1 MHLFQQFKKIM
12 SDAIKH
18 ECGLALIRLKKPLS
32 FYQKK
37 YGSVNWGLTKLQM
50 LMAKQLNRGQDG
62 AGVGVVKLNPQ
73 FGQRYIARKRS
84 NSKSALNDVFNDI
97 LGSWDK
103 LTKEQQNDE
112 AWLKANFPYAGEIM
126 LGHLRYGTHGRNSI
140 ENIHPFLRQ
149 NNWMSRN
156 LMIAGNYNLTNVD
169 ELFQQLIN
177 LGQQPKEI
185 SDNVTVL
192 EKIGHFL
199 DEENQSLFRKFRE
212 EGMDNIQISDAIREN
227 LSVENI
233 LRRAFKSLDGG
244 FNIAGLIGNG
254 TSFVVRDPNAIR
266 PSFYYEN
273 DELVSVASER
283 SALMTVFDLRKE
295 DVKELPAGQAIIIN
309 HNGET
314 RFAQILPKLENAACS
329 FERIYFSKGNDV
341 DIYQERK
348 KLGELL
354 APKILEKVNYNYNET
369 VFSYI
374 PNTASTAFYGL
385 VDGVNHI
392 LEAYKI
398 KKLVE
403 LGANGNLETISPIL
417 GLKVRREK
425 ILLKDV
431 KMRTFITNDTDRKGL
446 VGSVYDVTYGIVENH
461 KDTLVIMDDSIVR
474 GTTLTTSILSILN
487 RLAPK
492 KIIIVS
498 SAPQIRYPD
507 CYGIDMSRLSEFVCF
522 RALIALCEER
532 GLEAKIAETYDACIQ
547 ELKKDADEISNKVQD
562 LYNLFTDDEITRK
575 VVEMIVPQDVTCE
588 VDIVFQSVDDLHV
601 ACPNHKGDWYFT
613 GNYPT
618 PGGFRVVN
626 KAFVNYFEGNNE
638 RSY

>member
-1 MHLFQQFKKIM
+1 M

-18 ECGLALIRLKKPLS
+18 ECGLALIRLKHPLTY
-32 FYQKK
+32 YQNK
-37 YGSVNWGLTKLQM
+37 YGTPIWGLSKLQM

-62 AGVGVVKLNPQ
+62 AGIGIVKLNPDY
-73 FGQRYIARKRS
+73 GQRYIARKRS
-84 NSKSALNDVFNDI
+84 NSKNALTDVF
-97 LGSWDK
+97 SEVMSAWDK
-103 LTKEQQNDE
+103 LTDEQKKDE
-112 AWLKANFPYAGEIM
+112 NWLKANYPYAGEIL
-126 LGHLRYGTHGRNSI
+126 LGHLRYGTHGRNSL

-169 ELFQQLIN
+169 ELFKQLIS

-199 DEENQSLFRKFRE
+199 DEENQLLFRKYRDEGLDNE
-212 EGMDNIQISDAIREN
+212 EIADAIRDN

-233 LRRAFKSLDGG
+233 LRKAFKSLDGG

-266 PSFYYEN
+266 PSFYFEN
-273 DELVSVASER
+273 DEVVAVASER
-283 SALMTVFDLRKE
+283 SALVTVFDLQSSQIKE
-295 DVKELPAGQAIIIN
+295 VPAGKALIIDPK
-309 HNGET
+309 GET
-314 RFAQILPKLENAACS
+314 RFSQILPEQEKRSCS

-354 APKILEKVNYNYNET
+354 APIILEKVNYNYNDT

-385 VDGVNHI
+385 VDGVNQHLESYKLDKMLKLNNKGNHKDITDI
-392 LEAYKI
+392 LA
-398 KKLVE
+398 LR
-403 LGANGNLETISPIL
+403 T
-417 GLKVRREK
+417 RREK
-425 ILLKDV
+425 VLLKDV
-431 KMRTFITNDTDRKGL
+431 KMRTFITNDTDRASL
-446 VGSVYDVTYGIVENH
+446 VGSVYDVTYGIVKKDH
-461 KDTLVIMDDSIVR
+461 DTLVIMDDSIVR
-474 GTTLTTSILSILN
+474 GTTLTTSILSILE
-487 RLAPK
+487 RLEPK

-522 RALIALCEER
+522 RAMIALCSDT
-532 GLEAKIAETYDACIQ
+532 GNKNKIKETYLACI
-547 ELKKDADEISNKVQD
+547 EENKKEKSEIRNKVQT
-562 LYNLFTDDEITRK
+562 LYSLFTADQITAK
-575 VVEMIVPQDVTCE
+575 VVEMIKPSTMKSE
-588 VDIVFQSVDDLHV
+588 IDIVFQSVENLNI
-601 ACPNHKGDWYFT
+601 ACPDHKGDWYFT

-626 KAFVNYFEGNNE
+626 KAFINYFEGSNE